1 MGGMGGG
8 MGMGGGFFAVED
20 APAKPAV
27 KPAAKTPAAKP
38 ASAAGPTGLALPAGD
53 ADMAAWDR
61 FFAQD
66 AELIQ
71 EADVRQVLREQM
83 SAHHFQQVVNILQSA
98 LRQGFVRPWMYEAL
112 TLAMQA
118 QEAPAEELE
127 RALMSAVDLSSRE
140 EDILLAAIYLTRA
153 GLDARA
159 LKVLQEASDLNPLR
173 PEPYVQGLE
182 IARRLND
189 PAAIRWATTNILRQA
204 WPAEQRHIQ
213 QDAVRT
219 AEATMAELTKTDP
232 AAADEFRTALTKA
245 LSRDAQVT
253 ISWTGDADID
263 LLVEEPSGTVCSL
276 KNLRTSSGGVLL
288 GDSFSDETKKESL
301 VSETYVCPE
310 GFTGQ
315 YRVLVR
321 RIWGQV
327 AGDKVTVDL
336 YLHRNT
342 PQEEHIR
349 RQIPLSDKDAM
360 ILFQVADGRRTEP
373 LKDHQ
378 IATVVN
384 TQTAINRAILAQQL
398 NTMSESEAVTSMAIA
413 RARAGEGRFPLLPLR
428 GGAVG
433 YQPVITQL
441 PEGVNL
447 MATAVVSADKRY
459 VRFSGLP
466 FFSLI
471 GEVQTFNFVTG
482 QSTNQQGG
490 TNTGTGVGGVG
501 GGLGGGF

>member
-1 MGGMGGG
+1 
-8 MGMGGGFFAVED
+8 
-20 APAKPAV
+20 
-27 KPAAKTPAAKP
+27 
-38 ASAAGPTGLALPAGD
+38 
-53 ADMAAWDR
+53 
-61 FFAQD
+61 
-66 AELIQ
+66 
-71 EADVRQVLREQM
+71 
-83 SAHHFQQVVNILQSA
+83 
-98 LRQGFVRPWMYEAL
+98 
-112 TLAMQA
+112 
-118 QEAPAEELE
+118 
-127 RALMSAVDLSSRE
+127 
-140 EDILLAAIYLTRA
+140 
-153 GLDARA
+153 
-159 LKVLQEASDLNPLR
+159 
-173 PEPYVQGLE
+173 
-182 IARRLND
+182 
-189 PAAIRWATTNILRQA
+189 
-204 WPAEQRHIQ
+204 
-213 QDAVRT
+213 
-219 AEATMAELTKTDP
+219 
-232 AAADEFRTALTKA
+232 
-245 LSRDAQVT
+245 
-253 ISWTGDADID
+253 
-263 LLVEEPSGTVCSL
+263 
-276 KNLRTSSGGVLL
+276 
-288 GDSFSDETKKESL
+288 
-301 VSETYVCPE
+301 
-310 GFTGQ
+310 
-315 YRVLVR
+315 
-321 RIWGQV
+321 
-327 AGDKVTVDL
+327 
-336 YLHRNT
+336 
-342 PQEEHIR
+342 
-349 RQIPLSDKDAM
+349 M